1 MTTSGPETPASP
13 TLGERLDF
21 VLGFLRR
28 RYLIVT
34 VCLLLSLA
42 LGALYLFTAPPTYTA
57 SATMMIETRKGVLQ
71 DYLVGNTPPDPAWV
85 ESQIG
90 VLKSVN
96 VAAYVVKQLRL
107 AEDSKFIHPQPSLVD
122 KLLARLGWGDSEP
135 NSDAERA
142 ERALGAL
149 CV

>member
-1 MTTSGPETPASP
+1 MSASGFETPASP

-21 VLGFLRR
+21 VFGFLRR

-34 VCLLLSLA
+34 IPLLMSLA
-42 LGALYLFTAPPTYTA
+42 LGALYLFTAPPTFTA
-57 SATMMIETRKGVLQ
+57 TSTMMIETRKGVIS

-107 AEDSKFIHPQPSLVD
+107 ADDPKFIHPDPTLFD
-122 KLLARLGWGDSEP
+122 
-135 NSDAERA
+135 
-142 ERALGAL
+142 
-149 CV
+149 